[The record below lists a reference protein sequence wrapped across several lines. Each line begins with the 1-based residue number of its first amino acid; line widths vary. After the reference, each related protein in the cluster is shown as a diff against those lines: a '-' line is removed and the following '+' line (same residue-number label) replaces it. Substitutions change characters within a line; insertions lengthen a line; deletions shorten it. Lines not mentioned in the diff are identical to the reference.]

1 MMKKTL
7 FCLLATTALSAYA
20 QDTAEKTVGT
30 FPEPKEVQTYEE
42 QKIHMGVNLGMNNPS
57 GGYDTSLGMG
67 VDVGFQPYI
76 PFGVGAEVFT
86 TEMDEDNR
94 NHDDQRTV
102 LLARGTYNFGGE
114 VPVIRHSY
122 VGMAAG
128 PVLTGETWDLGFA
141 PLTGF
146 DIPVAKM
153 ENGNDLTLG
162 ANIKYIYTT
171 SATADAFM
179 TSAAVKYWY

>member
-7 FCLLATTALSAYA
+7 LCLLATTALRAYA
-20 QDTAEKTVGT
+20 QDASEQTVGT
-30 FPEPKEVQTYEE
+30 FPEPKEVETYEE
-42 QKIHMGVNLGMNNPS
+42 QRIHMGINLGVNSPS
-57 GGYDTSLGMG
+57 GGYDTSTGLG

-76 PFGVGAEVFT
+76 PFGVGAEAFT
-86 TEMDEDNR
+86 TDMDEN
-94 NHDDQRTV
+94 NVNNDDQRTAV
-102 LLARGTYNFGGE
+102 LARGTYNFGGE
-114 VPVIRHSY
+114 IPVIRHAY

-128 PVLTGETWDLGFA
+128 PVLTGETWDIGLA

-146 DIPVAKM
+146 DIPIAKLA
-153 ENGNDLTLG
+153 NGNDLSLG
-162 ANIKYIYTT
+162 ANIKYLYTT

>member
-1 MMKKTL
+1 MKKTL
-7 FCLLATTALSAYA
+7 ICLLATTTFSAFA
-20 QDTAEKTVGT
+20 QEATVGT
-30 FPEPKEVQTYEE
+30 FPEPKKVTTYEE
-42 QKIHMGVNLGMNNPS
+42 QKIHMGLNLGVNNPS
-57 GGYDTSLGMG
+57 GGYDTSMGMG

-86 TEMDEDNR
+86 TDMDEN
-94 NHDDQRTV
+94 NVNNDDQRTA

-114 VPVIRHSY
+114 IPVLRNSY

-146 DIPVAKM
+146 DIPVADL
-153 ENGNDLTLG
+153 NGSDLTLG